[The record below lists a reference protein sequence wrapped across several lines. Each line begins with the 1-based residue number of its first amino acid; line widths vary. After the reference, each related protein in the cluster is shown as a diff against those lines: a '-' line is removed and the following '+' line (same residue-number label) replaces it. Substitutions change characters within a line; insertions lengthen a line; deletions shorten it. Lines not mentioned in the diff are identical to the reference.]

1 MTAALPTRATN
12 SAATLVRI
20 AIAALLL
27 AAAVSI
33 VGPISHPAQVEAS
46 TASDMEAYLIKWIND
61 ARASRGVPRLTVG
74 TKLTTYAGDR
84 AAKMAS
90 TNKLA
95 HPSCL
100 GCELNA
106 RDISW
111 TVCAETIAA
120 TTYPYGYQA
129 AKSLF
134 NSWKGSSGHWSIL
147 MSRNYTRFGVGVAYR
162 SSNRTTFAA
171 AVLVRG

>member
-1 MTAALPTRATN
+1 MTAALSSRA
-12 SAATLVRI
+12 SGPAASLVRI
-20 AIAALLL
+20 AVAALLL

-33 VGPISHPAQVEAS
+33 VGPISHPARVEAS
-46 TASDMEAYLIKWIND
+46 TASDMEANLIKWIND

-74 TKLTTYAGDR
+74 TKLTSYAGDR

-90 TNKLA
+90 QNRMA

-111 TVCAETIAA
+111 NTCGEVIASNN
-120 TTYPYGYQA
+120 YPWGYQA
-129 AKSLF
+129 ARTLF
-134 NSWKGSSGHWSIL
+134 NSWKNSSGHWNLL
-147 MSRNYTRFGVGVAYR
+147 MSPKFKRFGVGVAYR
-162 SSNRTTFAA
+162 SANKTTFGA
-171 AVLVRG
+171 AVLVAG